1 MILEYFEAHQRYFE
15 ISEEILRA
23 CRDVSP
29 SEYITPHRLHACSA
43 DFLGSAA
50 SAFEAYQRYLPWILD
65 DQHEMNLQFSRDDFS
80 PEIAEL
86 NYKALTQPN
95 ELSGVE
101 VERVREYQ
109 ARSRDI
115 IMQMVKRNKT
125 KKSTN
130 FEGAMRA
137 DEQRFVSSFKSFLF
151 FCRSL
156 QDEIYGTVLLICGQ
170 TPGSERTMNNA
181 FSNEALKE
189 RNPVAEV
196 LKHVDEYPEWYFRMR
211 YKRNLVKRG
220 AGASILGP
228 PPNIGIGLQSISR
241 DGALGTNV
249 SDGFRFGD
257 ITTSLSFSANV
268 LEASIKQ

>member
-1 MILEYFEAHQRYFE
+1 MILEYFEAHRRYFE
-15 ISEEILRA
+15 ISEEALRA

-29 SEYITPHRLHACSA
+29 SEYITPHRLRACSA
-43 DFLGSAA
+43 DFLGSAT

-80 PEIAEL
+80 PEAAEL

-95 ELSGVE
+95 ELSDAE
-101 VERVREYQ
+101 AQRVQEYQ
-109 ARSRDI
+109 ARSHDRV
-115 IMQMVKRNKT
+115 MQMMERNKK

-130 FEGAMRA
+130 FDGAMRA

-170 TPGSERTMNNA
+170 TPGSARSMNNA
-181 FSNEALKE
+181 FSNEALKD
-189 RNPVAEV
+189 RHPVAAV
-196 LKHVDEYPEWYFRMR
+196 LKHVDGYPEWYFRMR
-211 YKRNLVKRG
+211 SKRNQVKDG
-220 AGASILGP
+220 AGTSILGP
-228 PPNIGIGLQSISR
+228 FPNIGIGLQSISR

-249 SDGFRFGD
+249 NDGFRFGD
-257 ITTSLSFSANV
+257 ITSSLRFSANV
-268 LEASIKQ
+268 LEASIKP